1 MPPIRP
7 EELLQATKP
16 IAVQAVEPVV
26 TTQPVVAA
34 VEPAVPA
41 QPVVATTQQPTP
53 QQPTSATM
61 TGGINN
67 EATNTKVTTTDVS
80 GVQAQTVDML
90 KAMKE
95 QGLTFADA
103 FKRFYPQPIQ
113 NTDREKEIR
122 RQQKAALFADA
133 LRLVAEGWGASK
145 GGKVN
150 VRDQRSPYANLQARL
165 QQEYATYTKNLTD
178 WQSKGVDAM
187 MKDVQMGSDIYGK
200 NLANAPK
207 TTVENNQWDR
217 TKFQQEQKFKA
228 AEAVKQRNLTASE
241 GAKNRA
247 NSTHNAEIAHDA
259 AGGKNP
265 IYTSPDGDITLDKNA
280 ASSTVNQAFTL
291 MKADPA
297 KGQEAKAYENNIL
310 ANYALNSEIYKQ
322 KLSDYIEGN
331 WHQYPK
337 AAEYMRSKAISST
350 YKGAASPPAKKAIPG
365 VSPAPK
371 PKKIK
376 GF

>member
-1 MPPIRP
+1 V
-7 EELLQATKP
+7 K
-16 IAVQAVEPVV
+16 
-26 TTQPVVAA
+26 
-34 VEPAVPA
+34 
-41 QPVVATTQQPTP
+41 
-53 QQPTSATM
+53 
-61 TGGINN
+61 
-67 EATNTKVTTTDVS
+67 TTDVS

-103 FKRFYPQPIQ
+103 FKRFYPQPTQ

-150 VRDQRSPYANLQARL
+150 VRDQRSPYASLQARL
-165 QQEYATYTKNLTD
+165 QQEYATYAKNLND

-200 NLANAPK
+200 NLSNAPK

-217 TKFQQEQKFKA
+217 QKFEKEQKFKA
-228 AEAVKQRNLTASE
+228 DEAAKQRNLTASE

-247 NSTHNAEIAHDA
+247 NSTRNAEIAHSAIGDKD
-259 AGGKNP
+259 KNP
-265 IYTSPDGDITLDKNA
+265 VYTSPDGDITLDKNA
-280 ASSTVNQAFTL
+280 ASSTLNQAFTL
-291 MKADPA
+291 MKADPT
-297 KGQEAKAYENNIL
+297 KGQAAKDYEKNLL
-310 ANYALNSEIYKQ
+310 ANFALDSEIYKQ

-331 WHQYPK
+331 WHLYPE
-337 AAEYMRSKAISST
+337 AAKYMNSKAIKST
-350 YKGAASPPAKKAIPG
+350 YGGATTATAPTTTAAPPAKKTIPG
-365 VSPAPK
+365 ISPNSK
-371 PKKIK
+371 KKIK